1 MTPVDYRH
9 QTTLITGASSGLGA
23 EFARRLA
30 ARGSDLVLVAR
41 RRDRLEALAAELT
54 AAHGIRVTVIDL
66 DLSAPAAGE
75 RLAAEV
81 DRHGLAVTSL
91 INNAGFGTWGPLH
104 EADPERLRQ
113 EITLNCTTLVD
124 VSRAFIDRLRA
135 AGTGVLVNVA
145 STAAYQ
151 AVPNMAVY
159 GATKA
164 FVLSFTEALW
174 QESQGTGLRVLC
186 LSPGATRTE
195 FFDVV
200 GTEDAAAGTPMQT
213 AEQVITT
220 ALSTLDRRTPPPS
233 VVSGRRNR
241 ALTMAGRLITRRRAV
256 LTVAA
261 MTRPRGD
268 RRRTSDRV
276 G

>member
-1 MTPVDYRH
+1 M
-9 QTTLITGASSGLGA
+9 
-23 EFARRLA
+23 
-30 ARGSDLVLVAR
+30 RGWRPA
-41 RRDRLEALAAELT
+41 
-54 AAHGIRVTVIDL
+54 L
-66 DLSAPAAGE
+66 DLTEPAAGA

-81 DRHGLAVTSL
+81 DRRGLAVTSL
-91 INNAGFGTWGPLH
+91 INNAGFGTFGQFH
-104 EADPERLRQ
+104 ATDPERLRQ

-151 AVPNMAVY
+151 AIPTMAVY

-174 QESQGTGLRVLC
+174 QESAGTGLRVLC

-200 GTEDAAAGTPMQT
+200 GTEDAAAGTAMQT

-220 ALSTLDRRTPPPS
+220 ALSTLDRGNPPPS
-233 VVSGRRNR
+233 IVSGRRNR
-241 ALTMAGRLITRRRAV
+241 MLSSAGRLLTRRRAV

-261 MTRPRGD
+261 MMRSQGD
-268 RRRTSDRV
+268 RGRTSDRV